1 MFISTPEELSGFCER
16 LRGRTVYFD
25 PDLADEAYQRAE
37 PGALLTITIA
47 PEEPGPKSV
56 CYKMLIAVT
65 VYYFVFYVCLTRTTK
80 DISGTG
86 LWVERICV
94 LMIMLA
100 GIAIGSN
107 YLNVQRLAPFHS
119 SDHRGLRIAG
129 VLLLFTAVTGGMFL
143 ITIFVIS
150 MVFIRS

>member
-1 MFISTPEELSGFCER
+1 
-16 LRGRTVYFD
+16 
-25 PDLADEAYQRAE
+25 
-37 PGALLTITIA
+37 
-47 PEEPGPKSV
+47 
-56 CYKMLIAVT
+56 MLIAVT
-65 VYYFVFYVCLTRTTK
+65 VYYFVFYVCLTLTTK
-80 DISGTG
+80 DISSTG

>member
-1 MFISTPEELSGFCER
+1 MDPVKRYTGAAELRAALRKSLGISDRADIRGTVVNPYLPPGF
-16 LRGRTVYFD
+16 RTLN
-25 PDLADEAYQRAE
+25 P
-37 PGALLTITIA
+37 
-47 PEEPGPKSV
+47 
-56 CYKMLIAVT
+56 YKMLIAVT
-65 VYYFVFYVCLTRTTK
+65 VYYFVFYVCLTLTTK